1 MAAANLVV
9 VADPEMVVLGGIM
22 ASASDLFLE
31 PVKTEISRRLPKS
44 IMDALRIEVASLG
57 ADAASMGAARL
68 AAAARQ

>member
-1 MAAANLVV
+1 
-9 VADPEMVVLGGIM
+9 M